1 MIRIIIKTILKKIYK
16 KNCQLLYDKMYK
28 CENIVFN
35 FLNKILQRRK
45 DKNIIF
51 QLVLLILIMKF
62 NMMMKW
68 GMHIRILILC
78 SMFHLIIIQKV
89 LIFEL

>member
-1 MIRIIIKTILKKIYK
+1 MKKIYK